1 MLQKLETLLTTLQ
14 QLQRSEALKD
24 VVEFYGT
31 DFSQPARLETQLTLL
46 HSNKEQPLTD
56 LQSVVAY
63 LKSLSIAEKEFY
75 SEVIK
80 VVKLILVMPATNAAS
95 ERSFSALRR
104 LKTWL
109 RTTTTQSRL
118 NWCMLLHIHK
128 ERNNALSLT
137 SVGNKF
143 ISRNESRAHL
153 FGEF

>member
-14 QLQRSEALKD
+14 QLQQSEALRD

-31 DFSQPARLETQLTLL
+31 YFSQPAGLKMQLTLI

-56 LQSVVAY
+56 LQFVVAY

-80 VVKLILVMPATNAAS
+80 VVKLILVMPATNSVS
-95 ERSFSALRR
+95 ERSFSAPCR
-104 LKTWL
+104 LKKWL
-109 RTTTTQSRL
+109 QTTTTHSRL

-128 ERNNALSLT
+128 ERNDALSLT
-137 SVGNKF
+137 SVGNEF
-143 ISRNESRAHL
+143 ISRNESRACL
-153 FGEF
+153 FGQF